1 MAQNWTLQ
9 SFTESARTWTIQRT
23 LHIAC
28 HLNLFDGI
36 PPDGIDARKLAFSME
51 LHTRA
56 LEVFCNALTSLELL
70 EKSLVRCLN
79 PKDRVYKLYKITESG
94 KEIIKS
100 I

>member
-1 MAQNWTLQ
+1 MVAFVKRAKNRQKILKLLACKERTQAELHRL
-9 SFTESARTWTIQRT
+9 SFVYRTHVRRT
-23 LHIAC
+23 L
-28 HLNLFDGI
+28 
-36 PPDGIDARKLAFSME
+36 
-51 LHTRA
+51 
-56 LEVFCNALTSLELL
+56 LELL